1 MTDEEAATATH
12 QHDVDDWDEIV
23 TAPEGAMTHAE
34 APMATPAVNAAVAAE
49 MGDIAS
55 DINVTKKDWNNDKQ
69 SEDGNWDDW

>member
-1 MTDEEAATATH
+1 MTY
-12 QHDVDDWDEIV
+12 
-23 TAPEGAMTHAE
+23 AE
-34 APMATPAVNAAVAAE
+34 APMDTPAVNAAVAAE